1 MASTEIASSSMPM
14 SIWRNK
20 VPVVALSFWIIKV
33 LSTTVGETGADYL
46 AVQVGLGQGTTSL
59 AMAFLLAIALL
70 LQFRAA
76 TYVPWIYWLN
86 VVLVSVVGTQITDLL
101 TDRLGISLYV
111 SSTVFAIAL
120 GAIFASWYATEK
132 TLSIQHVD
140 TRRRELFYWAAILC
154 TFALGTAVG
163 DLATEALGL
172 GFGFGAVAFGFLLI
186 ATYAALMLGAKP
198 VLTFWVA
205 YILTRPF
212 GAAVGDLLT
221 QDTTYGGL
229 GIGAMWTSAIFLTL
243 IVSLVAVAQIRMS
256 QLRRHPVSQ

>member
-1 MASTEIASSSMPM
+1 M

-101 TDRLGISLYV
+101 T
-111 SSTVFAIAL
+111 
-120 GAIFASWYATEK
+120 
-132 TLSIQHVD
+132 
-140 TRRRELFYWAAILC
+140 
-154 TFALGTAVG
+154 
-163 DLATEALGL
+163 
-172 GFGFGAVAFGFLLI
+172 
-186 ATYAALMLGAKP
+186 
-198 VLTFWVA
+198 
-205 YILTRPF
+205 
-212 GAAVGDLLT
+212 